1 LSVVRGLGR
10 AGIAAIHHTGR
21 GGMFLASLIGGMGM
35 MVRRPRLLV
44 QQIHAVGVMTLPII
58 LVAGLFVGM
67 MLGLQGFNTLVSFG
81 AESSLGLA
89 VGLFLTR
96 ELGPVLTALLFA
108 GRAGSA
114 LTAEIGLMRATQ
126 QLDAME
132 MMAVD
137 PLPRVVVPRFLAGV
151 VVMPLLAA
159 LFSVVGLFGGYLVGA
174 VLLGVDGGTFWSS
187 MHEGVDVVH
196 DVLAGIFKS
205 LVFGF
210 VVTWVAVFEGYSAM
224 PTTDGVSRATTRAV
238 VTGSLAVLGLDYVL
252 TAIMF
257 SEV

>member
-1 LSVVRGLGR
+1 MVRRLGH
-10 AGIAAIHHTGR
+10 AGITIVGYTGR
-21 GGMFLASLIGGMGM
+21 SGIFLATLVANTGI
-35 MVRRPRLLV
+35 VLRRPRLLAE
-44 QQIHAVGVMTLPII
+44 QIYTVGVMTLPII
-58 LVAGLFVGM
+58 IVAGLFVGM
-67 MLGLQGFNTLVSFG
+67 MLGLQGYNTLVDFG

-151 VVMPLLAA
+151 VAMPLLAA
-159 LFSVVGLFGGYLVGA
+159 LFSVIGLVGGYLVGVA
-174 VLLGVDGGTFWSS
+174 LLGVDGGTFWSS
-187 MHEGVDVVH
+187 MHAGVDVVE
-196 DVLAGIFKS
+196 DVLVGVFKS
-205 LVFGF
+205 LVFGL
-210 VVTWVAVFEGYSAM
+210 VVTWVAVFEGYSAT
-224 PTTDGVSRATTRAV
+224 PTTEGVSRATTRAV
-238 VTGSLAVLGLDYVL
+238 VTASLAVLGLDYVM

>member
-1 LSVVRGLGR
+1 MVRRLGH
-10 AGIAAIHHTGR
+10 AGITIVGYTGR
-21 GGMFLASLIGGMGM
+21 SGIFLATLVANTGI
-35 MVRRPRLLV
+35 VLRRPRLLA
-44 QQIHAVGVMTLPII
+44 QQIYTVGVMTLPII
-58 LVAGLFVGM
+58 VVAGLFVGM
-67 MLGLQGFNTLVSFG
+67 MLGLQGYNTLVEFG

-151 VVMPLLAA
+151 VAMPLLAA
-159 LFSVVGLFGGYLVGA
+159 LFSVIGLVGGFLVGVA
-174 VLLGVDGGTFWSS
+174 LLGVDGGTFWSS
-187 MHEGVDVVH
+187 MHAGVDVVQ
-196 DVLAGIFKS
+196 DVLVGVFKS
-205 LVFGF
+205 LVFGL
-210 VVTWVAVFEGYSAM
+210 VVTWVAVFEGYSAA
-224 PTTDGVSRATTRAV
+224 PTTEGVSRATTRAV
-238 VTGSLAVLGLDYVL
+238 VTASLAVLGLDYVM

>member
-1 LSVVRGLGR
+1 MVRRLGH
-10 AGIAAIHHTGR
+10 AGITIVGYTGR
-21 GGMFLASLIGGMGM
+21 SGIFLATLVANTGI
-35 MVRRPRLLV
+35 VLRRPRLLA
-44 QQIHAVGVMTLPII
+44 QQIYTVGVMTLPII
-58 LVAGLFVGM
+58 VVAGLFVGM
-67 MLGLQGFNTLVSFG
+67 MLGLQGYNTLVDFG

-151 VVMPLLAA
+151 VAMPLLAA
-159 LFSVVGLFGGYLVGA
+159 LFSVIGLVGGFLVGVA
-174 VLLGVDGGTFWSS
+174 LLGVDGGTFWSS
-187 MHEGVDVVH
+187 MHAGVDVVQ
-196 DVLAGIFKS
+196 DVLVGVFKS
-205 LVFGF
+205 LVFGL
-210 VVTWVAVFEGYSAM
+210 VVTWVAVFEGYSAE
-224 PTTDGVSRATTRAV
+224 PTTEGVSRATTRAV
-238 VTGSLAVLGLDYVL
+238 VTASLAVLGLDYVM

>member
-1 LSVVRGLGR
+1 MVRRLGH
-10 AGIAAIHHTGR
+10 AGITIVGYTGR
-21 GGMFLASLIGGMGM
+21 SGIFLATLVANTGI
-35 MVRRPRLLV
+35 VLRRPRLLA
-44 QQIHAVGVMTLPII
+44 QQIYTVGVMTLPII
-58 LVAGLFVGM
+58 VVAGLFVGM
-67 MLGLQGFNTLVSFG
+67 MLGLQGYNTLVDFG

-151 VVMPLLAA
+151 VAMPLLAA
-159 LFSVVGLFGGYLVGA
+159 LFSVIGLVGGYVVGVA
-174 VLLGVDGGTFWSS
+174 LLGVDGGTFWSS
-187 MHEGVDVVH
+187 MHAGVDVVQ
-196 DVLAGIFKS
+196 DVLVGVFKS
-205 LVFGF
+205 LVFGL
-210 VVTWVAVFEGYSAM
+210 VVTWVAVFEGYSAA
-224 PTTDGVSRATTRAV
+224 PTTEGVSRATTRAV
-238 VTGSLAVLGLDYVL
+238 VTASLAVLGLDYVM

>member
-1 LSVVRGLGR
+1 MVRRLGH
-10 AGIAAIHHTGR
+10 AGITIVGYTGR
-21 GGMFLASLIGGMGM
+21 SGIFLATLVANTGI
-35 MVRRPRLLV
+35 VLRRPRLLA
-44 QQIHAVGVMTLPII
+44 QQIYTVGVMTLPII
-58 LVAGLFVGM
+58 VVAGLFVGM
-67 MLGLQGFNTLVSFG
+67 MLGLQGYNTLVDFG

-151 VVMPLLAA
+151 VAMPLLAA
-159 LFSVVGLFGGYLVGA
+159 LFSVIGLVGGYVVGVA
-174 VLLGVDGGTFWSS
+174 LLGVDGGTFWSS
-187 MHEGVDVVH
+187 MHAGVDVVQ
-196 DVLAGIFKS
+196 DVLVGVFKS
-205 LVFGF
+205 LVFGL
-210 VVTWVAVFEGYSAM
+210 VVTWVAVFEGYSAE
-224 PTTDGVSRATTRAV
+224 PTTEGVSRATTRAV
-238 VTGSLAVLGLDYVL
+238 VTASLAVLGLDYVM

>member
-1 LSVVRGLGR
+1 MVRRLGH
-10 AGIAAIHHTGR
+10 AGITIVGYTGR
-21 GGMFLASLIGGMGM
+21 SGIFLATLVANTGI
-35 MVRRPRLLV
+35 VLRRPRLLA
-44 QQIHAVGVMTLPII
+44 QQIYTVGVMTLPII
-58 LVAGLFVGM
+58 VVAGLFVGM
-67 MLGLQGFNTLVSFG
+67 MLGLQGYNTLVDFG

-151 VVMPLLAA
+151 VAMPLLAA
-159 LFSVVGLFGGYLVGA
+159 LFSVIGLVGGFLVGVA
-174 VLLGVDGGTFWSS
+174 LLGVDGGTFWSS
-187 MHEGVDVVH
+187 MHAGVDVVQ
-196 DVLAGIFKS
+196 DVLVGVFKS
-205 LVFGF
+205 LVFGL
-210 VVTWVAVFEGYSAM
+210 VVTWVAVFEGYSAA
-224 PTTDGVSRATTRAV
+224 PTTEGVSRATTRAV
-238 VTGSLAVLGLDYVL
+238 VTASLAVLGLDYVM

>member
-1 LSVVRGLGR
+1 MVRRLGH
-10 AGIAAIHHTGR
+10 AGITIVGYTGR
-21 GGMFLASLIGGMGM
+21 SGIFLATLVANTGT
-35 MVRRPRLLV
+35 VLRRPRLLT
-44 QQIHAVGVMTLPII
+44 QQIYTVGVMTLPII
-58 LVAGLFVGM
+58 VVAGLFVGM
-67 MLGLQGFNTLVSFG
+67 MLGLQGYNTLVDFG

-151 VVMPLLAA
+151 VAMPLLAA
-159 LFSVVGLFGGYLVGA
+159 LFSVIGLVGGYVVGVA
-174 VLLGVDGGTFWSS
+174 LLGVDGGTFWSS
-187 MHEGVDVVH
+187 MHAGVDVVQ
-196 DVLAGIFKS
+196 DVLVGVFKS
-205 LVFGF
+205 LVFGL
-210 VVTWVAVFEGYSAM
+210 VVTWVAVFEGYSAA
-224 PTTDGVSRATTRAV
+224 PTTEGVSRATTRAV
-238 VTGSLAVLGLDYVL
+238 VTASLAVLGLDYVM

>member
-1 LSVVRGLGR
+1 MVRGLGR

-174 VLLGVDGGTFWSS
+174 VLL
-187 MHEGVDVVH
+187 
-196 DVLAGIFKS
+196 LS
-205 LVFGF
+205 L
-210 VVTWVAVFEGYSAM
+210 
-224 PTTDGVSRATTRAV
+224 
-238 VTGSLAVLGLDYVL
+238 
-252 TAIMF
+252 IHI
-257 SEV
+257 